1 VLTWHS
7 APPAAAHD
15 RVHRLGQ
22 TRDVEVTRFVVSD
35 SIEERILEVSNP
47 SPTGRPA
54 TWSYAHL
61 MELISFD
68 RVGLGKADWACGC
81 QSTRDSMCNN

>member
-1 VLTWHS
+1 VLTGHS

-22 TRDVEVTRFVVSD
+22 THDVEVTRFVVSD
-35 SIEERILEVSNP
+35 SVEERILEVSNP

-61 MELISFD
+61 IELISIA
-68 RVGLGKADWACGC
+68 RAGLGKTDWACGC
-81 QSTRDSMCNN
+81 RNRRDSMCND